1 MLRAS
6 YTKILCF
13 FIQKL
18 SVSLKKSCSFHWW
31 CVLHFLSKQTLSVSN
46 TKRNTSRHTAR
57 LGEAASDFH
66 VRSTF
71 NLNDVRMERRILL
84 NVCGQWTIQ
93 TVQLMTSRSFSM
105 EMEMCSSCEEYPEQA
120 RLDTIPV
127 HSIHAHATISVAH
140 IYNSSLIERKSV
152 WFSLYRRL
160 QMIFSL
166 TPVDLCCSIIL
177 PAISIIVTHCERK
190 ICWPSYIQRGIE
202 HSTASSNPADYFP
215 SRITWNGYNFN
226 SIVQTAHVFVN
237 E

>member
-1 MLRAS
+1 MFVR
-6 YTKILCF
+6 
-13 FIQKL
+13 L
-18 SVSLKKSCSFHWW
+18 SIWMTCVWSEEYYCMCVVNELYRQFSWW
-31 CVLHFLSKQTLSVSN
+31 QADHF
-46 TKRNTSRHTAR
+46 
-57 LGEAASDFH
+57 
-66 VRSTF
+66 
-71 NLNDVRMERRILL
+71 
-84 NVCGQWTIQ
+84 QWK
-93 TVQLMTSRSFSM
+93 
-105 EMEMCSSCEEYPEQA
+105 MEMCSSCEENPEQA

-140 IYNSSLIERKSV
+140 IYNSYLIERKSV